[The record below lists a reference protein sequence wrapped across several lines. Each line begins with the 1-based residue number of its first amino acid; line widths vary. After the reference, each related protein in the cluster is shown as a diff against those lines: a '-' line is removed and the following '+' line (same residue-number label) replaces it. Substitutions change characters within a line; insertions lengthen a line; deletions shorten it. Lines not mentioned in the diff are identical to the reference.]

1 MNIDELIEKSKSMPN
16 ISDGGSPAYSFGD
29 KVLVKYAVKN
39 KYGDAREMEEAVQ
52 VAVNNKN
59 QKGVNTPR
67 HLAIKRIVEGED
79 NYCYVLQ
86 EKAPGESF
94 IKFYSGK
101 NSPVEQLKK
110 QQELL
115 DIPLEHFIK
124 LAKDYG
130 ELFHMGLEPQA
141 KNIFYDKEKGF
152 TIIDFLDSDESGI
165 DYDSMPDIIYLKSL
179 MECLSNITLIYD
191 YRCDDKEIVQKSRE
205 LYNALEAKIYLA
217 MKEVI
222 PENKRRF
229 LLRSYD
235 KDKLEYFYKENIIS
249 EDLTLNDEEILEI
262 DKMLESIIK
271 DSYEKLYSGEFQLW
285 QIELNEIR
293 IALTCNGVLDSYMY
307 NPNSKFNRDEF
318 KSDIE
323 YQEAIQDY
331 LTDYCLTRIY
341 ELVMNASPDNVYIV
355 NVQAEIEGK
364 KQLSN

>member
-29 KVLVKYAVKN
+29 KVLVRYAVKN
-39 KYGDAREMEEAVQ
+39 RYGDAREMEEAVQ

-191 YRCDDKEIVQKSRE
+191 YRCDDKEIVQKSKE
-205 LYNALEAKIYLA
+205 LFNALEAKIYLA

-293 IALTCNGVLDSYMY
+293 NKISGMSLVDSYKY
-307 NPNSKFNRDEF
+307 YPGIPIKREDYEERYDYEN
-318 KSDIE
+318 
-323 YQEAIQDY
+323 AIQSY
-331 LTDYCLTRIY
+331 LVELCINNFYDLILNDTSDNQYILACKEEINKKKATR
-341 ELVMNASPDNVYIV
+341 
-355 NVQAEIEGK
+355 
-364 KQLSN
+364 